1 MLEIGVDPGEAFFA
15 IGASYDALR
24 LQLKRKNKTAALE
37 KLKQWREKDV
47 ERVAR
52 ATGRHWS

>member
-24 LQLKRKNKTAALE
+24 LQLKRRNKTAALE

-47 ERVAR
+47 ERVAH
-52 ATGRHWS
+52 ATGRH